1 MDSLTR
7 SRTHG
12 SRVSVSH
19 GEDALRSYL
28 AWDGHARAAHMDPD
42 AFASWLEQSVLQYLT
57 ANRASLLRAR
67 ADGVRRLHAPT
78 LDPLTHAL
86 ERAEAAYASSAEGAR
101 IERATHAVA
110 HRRAAVIG
118 IEAFL
123 GKDRSGESPEMANK
137 QTSARAK
144 LTDARASLPPAERE
158 LADAVASS
166 PLWRAREAA
175 RAAVTAEREATG
187 LAAAD
192 ADAREAS
199 TAGGNSLVT
208 KGDDYEKTCADVVM
222 AMLRDDPTGG
232 TLGLDLGGSIGAEA
246 SSDKGA
252 GLLLLRN
259 VTLGLHSGE
268 LDCVLVR
275 VNRESAF
282 VDKIPQDGDGTTG
295 RRTLIRRGRTR
306 TADDEVEDEKKPP
319 AAEVLA
325 VFEFK
330 RNPDDVA
337 RGFHSRQTTLG
348 WLAGD
353 ERSYDAGEWRNRR
366 HPSGHFNRGYHPMKA
381 TSWVSAEKF
390 PETSGC
396 DQKGRRAVV
405 LTRDS
410 FRGFRR
416 HGGFYLDGVWLVT
429 RPRTMCGLDAKVS
442 RERDCFFWFL
452 VLFWLFPVTRHSGL
466 FWSTYLGRDSAGSAR
481 ILRTERVLH
490 SLTDI

>member
-28 AWDGHARAAHMDPD
+28 AWDGP
-42 AFASWLEQSVLQYLT
+42 ASWLEQSVLQYLT

-192 ADAREAS
+192 KDAREAS

-306 TADDEVEDEKKPP
+306 TADDEVEDDVTP
-319 AAEVLA
+319 AVEILA

-366 HPSGHFNRGYHPMKA
+366 HPSGHFNRGYHPMKT
-381 TSWVSAEKF
+381 TSWVAGGF

-452 VLFWLFPVTRHSGL
+452 VLFLVFPRHS
-466 FWSTYLGRDSAGSAR
+466 SLGVILVNVSGSR
-481 ILRTERVLH
+481 
-490 SLTDI
+490 

>member
-1 MDSLTR
+1 
-7 SRTHG
+7 
-12 SRVSVSH
+12 
-19 GEDALRSYL
+19 
-28 AWDGHARAAHMDPD
+28 
-42 AFASWLEQSVLQYLT
+42 
-57 ANRASLLRAR
+57 
-67 ADGVRRLHAPT
+67 
-78 LDPLTHAL
+78 
-86 ERAEAAYASSAEGAR
+86 
-101 IERATHAVA
+101 
-110 HRRAAVIG
+110 
-118 IEAFL
+118 
-123 GKDRSGESPEMANK
+123 
-137 QTSARAK
+137 
-144 LTDARASLPPAERE
+144 
-158 LADAVASS
+158 
-166 PLWRAREAA
+166 
-175 RAAVTAEREATG
+175 VTAEREATG

-192 ADAREAS
+192 KDAREAS

-232 TLGLDLGGSIGAEA
+232 TLGLDLGGSSGAEA

-282 VDKIPQDGDGTTG
+282 VDTIPQDGDGTTG

-353 ERSYDAGEWRNRR
+353 ERVVRRGRVAEPAAPQRTFQSGIPPDEGDFLGLRGEVSGDFWMRSEREAGGRADAR
-366 HPSGHFNRGYHPMKA
+366 
-381 TSWVSAEKF
+381 
-390 PETSGC
+390 
-396 DQKGRRAVV
+396 
-405 LTRDS
+405 
-410 FRGFRR
+410 
-416 HGGFYLDGVWLVT
+416 
-429 RPRTMCGLDAKVS
+429 
-442 RERDCFFWFL
+442 
-452 VLFWLFPVTRHSGL
+452 
-466 FWSTYLGRDSAGSAR
+466 
-481 ILRTERVLH
+481 
-490 SLTDI
+490 

>member
-1 MDSLTR
+1 M
-7 SRTHG
+7 
-12 SRVSVSH
+12 
-19 GEDALRSYL
+19 
-28 AWDGHARAAHMDPD
+28 
-42 AFASWLEQSVLQYLT
+42 
-57 ANRASLLRAR
+57 
-67 ADGVRRLHAPT
+67 RRLHAPT

-144 LTDARASLPPAERE
+144 LADARASLPLAERE

-175 RAAVTAEREATG
+175 RTAVTAEREATG

-442 RERDCFFWFL
+442 RERDCFFGFWFGFL
-452 VLFWLFPVTRHSGL
+452 VLAFSSSPSSSSSAHRSAHAKHDGSSVTSPA
-466 FWSTYLGRDSAGSAR
+466 SGSASSSTPATSNAASMSCHVASYMNAAAGDQAPNLR
-481 ILRTERVLH
+481 IRSTSVLSRSLRLVSSSLCGTEDPSHRQLPR
-490 SLTDI
+490 SRRL